1 MAERKTFSRYN
12 MRCGMVLRATEGNR
26 RLEGFNLPELDSR
39 FLVLTAK
46 DIPGENLI
54 RVMGAEIPLLAD
66 DYIAYPGQPLL
77 VLFGPDYETTELA
90 IEKINVITSPAP
102 EVTEEDDASVPDP
115 LFFSWGLDDN
125 ADTEEDRAK
134 LKKVETSFE
143 IGHTPIKSSVRYTIL
158 SWPDGTGNAVHVSCP
173 MQWMELTK
181 ETVEAATALPPDSVY
196 PHQER
201 YDARYDE
208 YMIEPVFYAAY
219 TAIAATKTRLYCEM
233 IAESNTIRTGISF
246 HLTTWSDSNDVP
258 KFEEISAVVNQG
270 AFVIAGKEVQRQ
282 IMAGLLPKYN
292 LESFKALIRTEKT
305 ATAPS
310 SFCGSLLF
318 ASAMTAKGVHS
329 SRLAGKANLTPTK
342 YLEKTTAGSSRFT
355 DFAPIHDLKGLVAKI
370 LTISEKS
377 DFARKWASSNLH
389 AGEFGLTGYLSGIG
403 LASGLSIAGFSTSA
417 AKDNDFN
424 AQISFT
430 QKRMIAISGTIPP
443 TMARDKV
450 TKETLQRFFKGETPE
465 TIIFQESDKDTLDS
479 GPDILSSYQSNF
491 LPQLMTATI
500 RLGQLKDQK
509 EPPITLKFG
518 AQNLT
523 SPCEFEFSGFGAA
536 ACELII
542 SKISLQPIVKTVW
555 LNIAVSTIYSRT
567 AMQKAKAVV
576 LQVLNSLGCELAP
589 DFSMDVEITS
599 EGRDI
604 MTFSSIEGTVTG
616 LTMSAYANALWQ
628 ALGEKSSVSLPTS
641 ARNIEKILNGGKSED

>member
-1 MAERKTFSRYN
+1 

-54 RVMGAEIPLLAD
+54 RVMGAEIPLLAE

-102 EVTEEDDASVPDP
+102 ETTEEDDSIPDP
-115 LFFSWGLDDN
+115 FFFSWGLDDN
-125 ADTEEDRAK
+125 ADTEEDRTK

-158 SWPDGTGNAVHVSCP
+158 SWPDSAGNAIHVSCP

-181 ETVEAATALPPDSVY
+181 ETVEAATALPPDSVF

-201 YDARYDE
+201 YDAKYDE
-208 YMIEPVFYAAY
+208 YMVEPVFYAAY
-219 TAIAATKTRLYCEM
+219 TAIAANKTHLTCEM
-233 IAESNTIRTGISF
+233 IAESNTVRTGISF
-246 HLTTWSDSNDVP
+246 HLTTWSDNNDIP

-270 AFVIAGKEVQRQ
+270 AFIIGGKEVQRQ

-292 LESFKALIRTEKT
+292 LESFKAIIRTEKS

-318 ASAMTAKGVHS
+318 ASALTAKGVHT
-329 SRLAGKANLTPTK
+329 SRLANKANLTPAK
-342 YLEKTTAGSSRFT
+342 YVEKTTAGASRFT
-355 DFAPIHDLKGLVAKI
+355 DLAPVHDLKGVVAKVI
-370 LTISEKS
+370 NISEKA
-377 DFARKWASSNLH
+377 DFTRKWASANLH

-403 LASGLSIAGFSTSA
+403 LASGLSIAGFSTST
-417 AKDNDFN
+417 AKENDFN
-424 AQISFT
+424 AQIT
-430 QKRMIAISGTIPP
+430 YTPKRMIAISGTIPP
-443 TMARDKV
+443 IMARDKV
-450 TKETLQRFFKGETPE
+450 TKETLQRFFKGDVPE
-465 TIIFQESDKDTLDS
+465 TIIFQECDKDTLDS

-523 SPCEFEFSGFGAA
+523 SPCEFEYSGFGAA
-536 ACELII
+536 VCELII

-555 LNIAVSTIYSRT
+555 INIAVSTIYART
-567 AMQKAKAVV
+567 AVQKAKAVV
-576 LQVLNSLGCELAP
+576 LQVLSTLGAELAS
-589 DFSMDVEITS
+589 DFNMEVEITP
-599 EGRDI
+599 EGKDI

-628 ALGEKSSVSLPTS
+628 ALGEKYAVSLPTS
-641 ARNIEKILNGGKSED
+641 ARNIERILNGGKSED